1 MSTLP
6 GHINTLTPSETL
18 LLQQTWIHLLR
29 LCGIN
34 NGPTT
39 TTATTTFSS
48 IPNRTRDL
56 QEHHLSSAA
65 GSDPSAD
72 GVRRAL
78 WGLIQAD
85 HPDVAVLR
93 FLRARKWDVDRATDM
108 LVDALGWR
116 QQQRVEE
123 DVVREGDGFAAVV
136 EVNGEGELE
145 RRPSASSSNQG
156 LPEQGQTEEQKQFL
170 AQYQSGK
177 CYVRGTDREGRVV
190 FVVRVKLHDPKKQT
204 TEAMERFV
212 LHTIE
217 TIRVMIGGSQAE
229 RACLVFDLSGF
240 GLRNMDFHVVRFL
253 AQVFEARYP
262 EYLGVV
268 LIHNAPF
275 VFYGAWSIIKPWL
288 DPVIASK
295 INFTSGTTG
304 LTAYI
309 APEILQAHSGGK
321 DSWEYSY
328 VPPAA
333 GENKVM
339 RSAEKK
345 ELFEAER
352 RDLIDQFEQLTLEWV
367 ATKPGSAEATEKQE
381 ERKRLAGRLSETFWR
396 LDPFVRARTYYHRVG
411 VIGSKGDID
420 YTAAP

>member
-1 MSTLP
+1 MSALP

-56 QEHHLSSAA
+56 QEHHLPSAA

-93 FLRARKWDVDRATDM
+93 FLRARKWDVDRATNM

-123 DVVREGDGFAAVV
+123 DVVREGDGFAAV
-136 EVNGEGELE
+136 
-145 RRPSASSSNQG
+145 
-156 LPEQGQTEEQKQFL
+156 QTEEQKQFL

-309 APEILQAHSGGK
+309 APEILQSHSGGK
-321 DSWEYSY
+321 DTWEYSY
-328 VPPAA
+328 VPPTA

-352 RDLIDQFEQLTLEWV
+352 RDLIGQFEQLTLEWV

-411 VIGSKGDID
+411 VIGPKGDID
-420 YTAAP
+420 YTAAS